1 MFCGTYAKQVSEVE
15 GTRKHNPREAMKK
28 FSKRGRKKTK
38 SRRKKSSVGPMP
50 NMFLGRRELETTA
63 PGKWLKIFCKRGRKE
78 NQVPAEK
85 VFPGTYARHV
95 FGTQGVGKKYPQGNF

>member
-50 NMFLGRRELETTA
+50 NMFLGHRELEKNS
-63 PGKWLKIFCKRGRKE
+63 PRE
-78 NQVPAEK
+78 NLEFFSETVW
-85 VFPGTYARHV
+85 VR
-95 FGTQGVGKKYPQGNF
+95 